1 MASKVVEEIVEKVGN
16 LSVLELAALVKHV
29 EDTFGVSAAAPVAV
43 APAAGGAGAG
53 EDAAAEKTE
62 FKVTLKSMGSDKIGA
77 IKALR
82 SVTSL
87 TLKEA
92 KEMVESAPCAIAE
105 SASKDDAQKMK
116 EALEGAGATVELS

>member
-1 MASKVVEEIVEKVGN
+1 MASKLVEEIGK
-16 LSVLELAALVKHV
+16 LSVLELSALVK
-29 EDTFGVSAAAPVAV
+29 EIEETFGVTAAAPMMA
-43 APAAGGAGAG
+43 APAAAAGGGDSA
-53 EDAAAEKTE
+53 AAAEKTE
-62 FKVTLKSMGSDKIGA
+62 FKVTLKDMGSDKIKA

-92 KEMVESAPCAIAE
+92 KEMIESAPCTLAE

-116 EALEGAGATVELS
+116 EALEGAGATIELS